1 MILFFKPVKGTFL
14 KTLADSNRLSI
25 ALFLLLSL
33 FCQQQASG
41 QRFYSVLFNKLPQDY
56 QLYPRNDKNEAL
68 VPVKGIIEL
77 AGYSHMGVQ
86 VLRNNTLVKYLKA
99 EIKYDSK
106 GIGAFSTEYTIKAE
120 LAGYNFNV
128 YACKTNDS
136 TLIAA
141 RKSVVSGDVY
151 VIMGQSNSTG
161 FFNESE
167 TSEFCRSFGQ
177 ITGNLNTEPY
187 NPADTLWGL
196 SNQPQRANV
205 GTMGLELQKQ
215 LSQASGIPNCL
226 INAGFH
232 WSTASG
238 HANRNASNPADLS
251 TAYGRM
257 LFRLQKSGM
266 LASAKTFIYRQ
277 GETEAYNEGFGWEEN
292 FKKFRDNLKT
302 DLPALEKI
310 YVFQIDIIYYPSLVG
325 ATLRDYQRRLPAIYP
340 EIRNLATVGTK
351 QFDGLHYGPEGNKQ
365 GGLELS
371 RLIARDFYDSKDT
384 LNINSPNI
392 RKVFYKTPEK
402 KELVLVFDQG
412 QQLVYPAEY
421 KPNGNVTLNMNDF
434 FYLDDAAGSVAS
446 GTAQENRV
454 VLTLKTAQ
462 SASRLNYLPP
472 YLQEGGSYYPFNGPF
487 ITNKLGMRAFTF
499 YQVAIAAGLDIPVL
513 TANFQ
518 DSKVTLTW
526 NEVKDATGYILQ
538 RKQESETNWKTVAT
552 LPASSALFTDT
563 PPVESSNKFNYRVTA
578 VGNLAESGDFGYA
591 DVTTGVVTGL
601 ENKRETEFSVFPN
614 PAKPTD
620 HVTIRFKNP
629 VTGLVSVFD
638 NSGRKVGQTAIKR
651 STEKQIALKYVQAGY
666 YFFRFESGANQRTSK
681 VLFAP

>member
-1 MILFFKPVKGTFL
+1 MPFFTLLKGIFFK
-14 KTLADSNRLSI
+14 TLTKRNRSFI
-25 ALFLLLSL
+25 AFFLLLSL
-33 FCQQQASG
+33 LCQQQASG
-41 QRFYSVLFNKLPQDY
+41 QRFYSVIFNKLPQDY
-56 QLYPRNDKNEAL
+56 QLYPRNDKNEATI
-68 VPVKGIIEL
+68 PVNGIIEL
-77 AGYSHMGVQ
+77 AGYSHMGIQ
-86 VLRNNTLVKYLKA
+86 VLRNNALVKYLKA

-106 GIGAFSTEYTIKAE
+106 GIGTFSTQYTIKAE
-120 LAGYNFNV
+120 LAGYDLKV

-136 TLIAA
+136 TLIVA

-151 VIMGQSNSTG
+151 VVMGQSNSTG
-161 FFNESE
+161 FFNDSE

-177 ITGNLNTEPY
+177 ITGNLNTEFY

-196 SNQPQRANV
+196 SNQSQRANV
-205 GTMGLELQKQ
+205 GTMGLEIQKQ

-238 HANRNASNPADLS
+238 HANRNANNPADLS

-266 LASAKTFIYRQ
+266 LASARTFIYRQ

-292 FKKFRDNLKT
+292 FKKFRENLKT
-302 DLPALEKI
+302 DLPALQKI

-340 EIRNLATVGTK
+340 EIRSLATVGTK

-371 RLIARDFYDSKDT
+371 RLIARDFYGSKDT

-392 RKVFYKTPEK
+392 RKVFYKTAGK
-402 KELVLVFDQG
+402 KELVLVFDEG

-421 KPNGNVTLNMNDF
+421 KPNGNVTLNMKDF
-434 FYLDDAAGSVAS
+434 FYLDDAAGSVVS

-454 VLTLKTAQ
+454 VLTLNSAQ
-462 SASRLNYLPP
+462 NASRLNYLPP

-499 YQVAIAAGLDIPVL
+499 YHVSIATALDIPVL

-518 DSKVTLTW
+518 DLKVTLTW
-526 NEVKDATGYILQ
+526 NAVKDATGYILQ
-538 RKQESETNWKTVAT
+538 RKPESEINWKTVAT
-552 LPASSALFTDT
+552 LPASSAIFTDT
-563 PPVESSNKFNYRVTA
+563 PPVANSNKFNYRITA
-578 VGNLAESGDFGYA
+578 VSNLAESGDYGYA
-591 DVTTGVVTGL
+591 DVTTGVITGI
-601 ENKRETEFSVFPN
+601 ENKAEPAFSVFPN
-614 PAKPTD
+614 PAKPAD
-620 HVTIRFKNP
+620 HLTIRFKKP
-629 VTGLVSVFD
+629 VTGLISVFD
-638 NSGRKVGQTAIKR
+638 NTGRKVGQTSIKQ
-651 STEKQIALKYVQAGY
+651 SSQKQLALKYVQAGH
-666 YFFRFESGANQRTSK
+666 YFFRFQSGTNQWTSK
-681 VLFAP
+681 VLVAP